1 MMYRMSAPSLKPMA
15 CITALAVL
23 LAACTP
29 APEDVDVPPREV
41 PQTRAEVEAVRSVF
55 NAIQPTSIEEN
66 REYCGYL
73 FKDAFGL
80 LAVTEPRRGATASC
94 SPRWPRN
101 SANVLASYHT
111 HGAFDPDYDG
121 EVPSYEDMA
130 SDILESVDG
139 YVATP
144 SGRVWYIDANRK
156 EARLVCGPGC
166 VVSDPTYQPGFDE
179 IIRDRYTLQDLSLRG
194 G

>member
-1 MMYRMSAPSLKPMA
+1 MKLLACMSAL
-15 CITALAVL
+15 ALL

-29 APEDVDVPPREV
+29 APEDVDVPPREE
-41 PQTRAEVEAVRSVF
+41 PQTRAEVQAVRSVF

-80 LAVTEPRRGATASC
+80 LAVTEPRRGAKASC

-101 SANVLASYHT
+101 NVDVLASYHT

-130 SDILESVDG
+130 SDILEAVDG

-179 IIRDRYTLQDLSLRG
+179 IIRQRYSLQDLSLRG
-194 G
+194 Q